1 MAFQSSYVRKIPA
14 FMLAAIFFLAMPAV
28 HPAASDRPRV
38 TAERLREGGFI
49 DGTYPGNWKD
59 TARRDQHF
67 KRILGSAPALSKS
80 AALNIDQG
88 SISIIQ
94 DDGTIVF
101 SPNLF
106 DLDNAN
112 LRFTPS
118 GIGYSVSRV
127 AKNFDPAT
135 GAIVMSTLQ
144 DDDARE
150 IPFSSGFN
158 FPFYGQTY
166 NSVWVNSDG
175 DLTFGAGDP
184 LSDDRDVVRFESRAP
199 RIGPLFVDLL
209 PSCGAGSV
217 ATLPRSDRFIAIWN
231 DVPNYSDSCSNINR
245 DHNTFEVVLYKDGT
259 IEFSYNG
266 IQSPQAVVGIA
277 PGNDQGS
284 TSPMVD
290 FTTLNAH
297 TFEQGAVFEYFT
309 QTTAVS
315 LTALARQFYQTHADD
330 YDFISVMTNFSFDM
344 GGAFAFEENVKNE
357 VTGLGDLTVFDNTP
371 LWGSQTG
378 HLRSFLNLG
387 AVSQYPTDPNTVF
400 LGTNN
405 SVEVIGQEFG
415 HRWMAFADIL
425 GGYCNDPEFLN
436 TVLGRDCAH
445 WSFFFNSHGS
455 VMEGNDIVD
464 NGNGTFTTTSNATT
478 KYSDL
483 DQYFMGL
490 LDPSQVQPTFV
501 VFNPVSSMVNSSPPQ
516 VGVSF
521 SGTRHNVTINDFIT
535 QNGQRSPT
543 AATSQKAFR
552 QAWILLVRAGQTPL
566 AADVTKVDTIRQAW
580 QAFFSTATFSTAT
593 QSHGTVDTT
602 LAAPAFMASIPA
614 NIGSSRTSSGQGQ
627 LSVSYGQISTTTV
640 TQPVAL
646 AIFSWTQNGV
656 LVTEAGVP
664 AAVPSLSARVF
675 VDYDTS
681 SGRDS
686 GVALVNPSSNALTIN
701 VTMNNQGGLSAS
713 CPSILLPPMGHTAK
727 YASQMGCTALSS
739 PFMGTMTFTSLAPFA
754 AVNLRTGNNAYGQ
767 TIFSALPVVDPTVVP
782 TGSNL
787 IFSQVVDGGGTPT
800 QILLMNTSTSS
811 IAGTISLY
819 NDGGSPI
826 TLDFGSGPQSSLSY
840 SLAPNGMVK
849 FSTTGLGSLKVGYA
863 VVSPTTGQLPS
874 GAVIFGSSTTGGL
887 ASQAGVLNAVPT
899 TQARLYVERAPAP
912 PLNRNTGIAL
922 VNYNGPSTTANVT
935 LSLTSLD
942 GTFNQATTLTVPPNG
957 HVAQFIDQLYDTG
970 VVPGNFQGMLTLT
983 SNAPIALITLRLT
996 ANQIGDNLYSTLPVA
1011 NLNLPPVGNQYL
1023 VQIVNG
1029 GGYATQIILINTSGS
1044 DGSVR
1049 IPFLDDNG
1057 NVVAVPFPLM

>member
-1 MAFQSSYVRKIPA
+1 MAFQSSYLRKIPA
-14 FMLAAIFFLAMPAV
+14 FMLAAIFFLVMPSV

-38 TAERLREGGFI
+38 TSERLREGGFI

-67 KRILGSAPALSKS
+67 KRIQGGTPSVSKS
-80 AALNIDQG
+80 AAWNIDQG
-88 SISIIQ
+88 SVSIIQ

-101 SPNLF
+101 SPNVF

-118 GIGYSVSRV
+118 GIGYNVSRV
-127 AKNFDPAT
+127 AKNFDLAA
-135 GAIVMSTLQ
+135 GAIAMNTLQ

-150 IPFSSGFN
+150 VPFSGGFK
-158 FPFYGQTY
+158 FTFYGQIY
-166 NSVWVNSDG
+166 NNVWVNSDG

-184 LSDDRDVVRFESRAP
+184 ASDDRDVVRFESRAP

-209 PSCGAGSV
+209 PTCGTGSV
-217 ATLPRSDRFIAIWN
+217 ATLQRSDRFIAIWN
-231 DVPNYSDSCSNINR
+231 DIPNYSDTCSNINR
-245 DHNTFEVVLYKDGT
+245 NHNTFEVVLYQDGT

-284 TSPMVD
+284 ASPMVD
-290 FTTLNAH
+290 FDALSAP

-309 QTTAVS
+309 QTTTVS
-315 LTALARQFYQTHADD
+315 LTAMARQFYQTHGDD
-330 YDFISVMTNFSFDM
+330 YDFMTVMTDFSFDM

-357 VTGLGDLTVFDNTP
+357 VIGLGLGVFDNTP
-371 LWGSQTG
+371 VWGSQTG
-378 HLRSFLNLG
+378 RLRSFLNLG
-387 AVSQYPTDPNTVF
+387 PVFQYPTNPNTVF

-415 HRWMAFADIL
+415 HRWMAFADIP
-425 GGYCNDPEFLN
+425 GGSCNDPSFSN

-464 NGNGTFTTTSNATT
+464 NLNGTFTTTSNATT
-478 KYSDL
+478 RYSDL

-490 LDPSQVQPTFV
+490 LDSSLVQPTFA
-501 VFNPVSSMVNSSPPQ
+501 VFSPVSSRVNSSAPQ
-516 VGVSF
+516 PNVLF

-535 QNGQRSPT
+535 RNGLRSPT
-543 AATSQKAFR
+543 VATSQTAFR
-552 QAWILLVRAGQTPL
+552 QAWILLVPAGQTPS
-566 AADVTKVDTIRQAW
+566 AADVNKVDTIRQAW
-580 QAFFSTATFSTAT
+580 QAFFSTAT
-593 QSHGTVDTT
+593 QSRGSLDTT
-602 LAAPAFMASIPA
+602 LAAPAFMASLPG
-614 NIGSSRTSSGQGQ
+614 NIGSSHTSSGRGQ

-646 AIFSWTQNGV
+646 AIFSLTQNNV

-664 AAVPSLSARVF
+664 AAVPALSARVF

-686 GVALVNPSSNALTIN
+686 GVALVNPNHNAMTIN
-701 VTMNNQGGLSAS
+701 VAMNNQGGLSAS
-713 CPSILLPPMGHTAK
+713 CPDILLPPMGHTAK

-739 PFMGTMTFTSLAPFA
+739 PFVGTLTFTSTAPFA
-754 AVNLRTGNNAYGQ
+754 AVNLRTANNAHGQ

-800 QILLMNTSTSS
+800 QILLMNTSSS
-811 IAGTISLY
+811 SATGTISLY
-819 NDGGSPI
+819 NDSGSQI
-826 TLDFGSGPQSSLSY
+826 ALDFGPGLGSLSVLNY
-840 SLAPNGMVK
+840 SIPANGMVK
-849 FSTTGLGSLKVGYA
+849 FSTTGLGGLKVGYA
-863 VVSPTTGQLPS
+863 VVTPTTGQLPS

-899 TQARLYVERAPAP
+899 TQARLFIERAPAP

-942 GTFNQATTLTVPPNG
+942 GTFNQTTTLTVPPNG
-957 HVAQFIDQLYDTG
+957 HVAQFIDQLFGAG

-983 SNAPIALITLRLT
+983 SDAPIALITLRLT

-1011 NLNLPPVGNQYL
+1011 NLNVPPMGNQYL

-1029 GGYATQIILINTSGS
+1029 GGYATQIILINTGGS

-1049 IPFLDDNG
+1049 VSFMDDNG
-1057 NVVAVPFPLM
+1057 TVVAVPFPLI

>member
-1 MAFQSSYVRKIPA
+1 MAFQSSYLRKIPV
-14 FMLAAIFFLAMPAV
+14 FMLAAIFFLVIPAV
-28 HPAASDRPRV
+28 HLAASDRPRV
-38 TAERLREGGFI
+38 TSERLREGGFI

-67 KRILGSAPALSKS
+67 KHILGSAPAVSKS
-80 AALNIDQG
+80 AARNIDQG

-101 SPNLF
+101 SPNVF

-118 GIGYSVSRV
+118 GIGYNVSRV
-127 AKNFDPAT
+127 AKNFDLAA
-135 GAIVMSTLQ
+135 GAIVMNTLQ
-144 DDDARE
+144 DDDARQ
-150 IPFSSGFN
+150 IPFSGGFK
-158 FPFYGQTY
+158 FTFYGQTY
-166 NSVWVNSDG
+166 NNVWVNSDG
-175 DLTFGAGDP
+175 DLTFGGGDP
-184 LSDDRDVVRFESRAP
+184 ASDDRDVVRFESRAP
-199 RIGPLFVDLL
+199 RIGPLFVDLN
-209 PSCGAGSV
+209 PTCGTGSV
-217 ATLPRSDRFIAIWN
+217 ATLQRSDRFIAIWN
-231 DVPNYSDSCSNINR
+231 DVPNYYDESCTINN
-245 DHNTFEVVLYKDGT
+245 HNTFEVVLYQDGT
-259 IEFSYNG
+259 IELSYNG

-290 FTTLNAH
+290 FDTLSGP

-309 QTTAVS
+309 QTPTVS
-315 LTALARQFYQTHADD
+315 LTALARQFYQTHGDD
-330 YDFISVMTNFSFDM
+330 YDFMTVMTNFYFDM
-344 GGAFAFEENVKNE
+344 GFAFAFEENIKNE
-357 VTGLGDLTVFDNTP
+357 ITGLGLGFFDNTP

-378 HLRSFLNLG
+378 RLRSFLNLG
-387 AVSQYPTDPNTVF
+387 PVFQYPSNPNAVF
-400 LGTNN
+400 MGTNS
-405 SVEVIGQEFG
+405 SVSVIGQEFG
-415 HRWMAFADIL
+415 HRWMAFADIP
-425 GGYCNDPEFLN
+425 GGNCNDPSFSN

-464 NGNGTFTTTSNATT
+464 NGDGTFTTTSNATT
-478 KYSDL
+478 RYSDL

-490 LDPSQVQPTFV
+490 LDPSQVLPTFA
-501 VFNPVSSMVNSSPPQ
+501 VFNPVSSRANSSAPWP
-516 VGVSF
+516 GVSF
-521 SGTRHNVTINDFIT
+521 SGTRHPVTINDFIT
-535 QNGQRSPT
+535 RNELRSPT
-543 AATSQKAFR
+543 VATSQKTFR
-552 QAWILLVRAGQTPL
+552 QAWILLVPAGQTPS
-566 AADVTKVDTIRQAW
+566 AADVNKVDTIRQAW
-580 QAFFSTATFSTAT
+580 QAFFSTATLSRG
-593 QSHGTVDTT
+593 SLDTT
-602 LAAPAFMASIPA
+602 LAAPAFMASIPG
-614 NIGSSRTSSGQGQ
+614 NIGSSRISSGQGP
-627 LSVSYGQISTTTV
+627 LSVSSGQISTTTV

-646 AIFSWTQNGV
+646 AIFSLTQNNV

-681 SGRDS
+681 TGRDS
-686 GVALVNPSSNALTIN
+686 GVALVNPNNNAMTIN

-713 CPSILLPPMGHTAK
+713 CPDILLPPMGHTAK
-727 YASQMGCTALSS
+727 YASEMGCTALSS
-739 PFMGTMTFTSLAPFA
+739 PFLGTLTFTSAAPFA
-754 AVNLRTGNNAYGQ
+754 AVNLLQGKNAHDQ
-767 TIFSALPVVDPTVVP
+767 TIFNALPVVDPTVVP

-787 IFSQVVDGGGTPT
+787 IFPQFVDGGGTPT
-800 QILLMNTSTSS
+800 QILLMNTSSS
-811 IAGTISLY
+811 SVTGTINLY
-819 NDGGSPI
+819 NDSGSQI
-826 TLDFGSGPQSSLSY
+826 ALDFGSGLGSLSVLNY
-840 SLAPNGMVK
+840 SIPANGMVK
-849 FSTTGLGSLKVGYA
+849 FSTTGLGVLKVGYA
-863 VVSPTTGQLPS
+863 VVTPTTGQLPS
-874 GAVIFGSSTTGGL
+874 GAVIFGGSSTTGGL

-899 TQARLYVERAPAP
+899 TQARLYIERAPAP

-922 VNYNGPSTTANVT
+922 VNYNGPSTSANVT

-957 HVAQFIDQLYDTG
+957 HVAKFIDQLYDTG
-970 VVPGNFQGMLTLT
+970 VVPGNFRGMLTLT

-1011 NLNLPPVGNQYL
+1011 NLNVPPVGNQYL

-1049 IPFLDDNG
+1049 VSFMDDNG